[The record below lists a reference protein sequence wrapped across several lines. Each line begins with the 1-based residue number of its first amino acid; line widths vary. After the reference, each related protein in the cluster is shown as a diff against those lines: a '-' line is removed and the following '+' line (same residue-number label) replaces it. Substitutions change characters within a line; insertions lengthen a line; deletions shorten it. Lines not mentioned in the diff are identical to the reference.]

1 MTATCWLF
9 WLAMTTVYAAAFLT
23 GLREARW
30 FGSRL
35 FPLVSV
41 AAAPLVVIA
50 DTPWTAGLFVAI
62 TADLLLVCSILWVG
76 VDREYP

>member
-41 AAAPLVVIA
+41 ALPLIVISEMS
-50 DTPWTAGLFVAI
+50 WMVGLLIAI
-62 TADLLLVCSILWVG
+62 GVDVLLVCAILWVG